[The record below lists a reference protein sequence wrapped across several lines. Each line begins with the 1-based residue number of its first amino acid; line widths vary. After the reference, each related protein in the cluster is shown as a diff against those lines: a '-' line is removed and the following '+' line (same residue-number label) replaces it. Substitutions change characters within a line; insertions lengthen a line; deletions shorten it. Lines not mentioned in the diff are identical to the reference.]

1 MENTGMVRKKQE
13 AVNGGRSKVPWPSP
27 WGRWEGFP
35 EAVSLEVWL
44 EGWVKVWHFNQE
56 TEFVLDRSQKSVVL
70 RNRWDC
76 QYAWNTNSRQHPEET
91 EDSLERKTGLGF
103 EELCLLHEE
112 LGRFMQESGLRRL
125 VLWKHSSGIYVEN
138 GLVDGWGGHHEA
150 ATALKTEVMRA
161 WAGDG
166 EVGLDGRRQ
175 WW

>member
-1 MENTGMVRKKQE
+1 MVVGPKSHGLLLRAGGKASQKLWLWRCDLKDEWKFDISIRKQ
-13 AVNGGRSKVPWPSP
+13 
-27 WGRWEGFP
+27 
-35 EAVSLEVWL
+35 
-44 EGWVKVWHFNQE
+44 
-56 TEFVLDRSQKSVVL
+56 FVLDRRQKSVVL

-76 QYAWNTNSRQHPEET
+76 QYAWNTNSRQHLEET
-91 EDSLERKTGLGF
+91 EDSLEGKTGLGF

-112 LGRFMQESGLRRL
+112 LGRFMQESGIRRL

-150 ATALKTEVMRA
+150 ATALKTEVLRA
-161 WAGDG
+161 WAGAG